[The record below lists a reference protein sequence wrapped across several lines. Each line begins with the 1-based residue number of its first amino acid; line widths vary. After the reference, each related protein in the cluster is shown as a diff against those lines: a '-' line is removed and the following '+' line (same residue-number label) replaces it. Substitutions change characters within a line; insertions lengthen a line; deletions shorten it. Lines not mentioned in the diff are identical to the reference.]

1 MVRVFPRTPFD
12 DEEDEEEDVIDPENV
27 EAPDLTEEEARE
39 ILNEVAKEPEYTLDR
54 CLEPGLDE

>member
-54 CLEPGLDE
+54 CLEPCLDE